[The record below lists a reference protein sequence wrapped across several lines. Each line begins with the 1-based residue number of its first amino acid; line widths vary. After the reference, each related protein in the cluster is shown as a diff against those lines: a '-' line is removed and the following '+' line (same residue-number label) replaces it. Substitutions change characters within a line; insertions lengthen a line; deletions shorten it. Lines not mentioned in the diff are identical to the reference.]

1 MKKHKIPKMKGK
13 DFVHASKAL
22 IAWLQSQDIHPSD
35 APRVLTMTLVVMI
48 QVIARKEG
56 LDPKEGG
63 RIVASIIAEELE

>member
-1 MKKHKIPKMKGK
+1 
-13 DFVHASKAL
+13 
-22 IAWLQSQDIHPSD
+22 
-35 APRVLTMTLVVMI
+35 MTLVVMI